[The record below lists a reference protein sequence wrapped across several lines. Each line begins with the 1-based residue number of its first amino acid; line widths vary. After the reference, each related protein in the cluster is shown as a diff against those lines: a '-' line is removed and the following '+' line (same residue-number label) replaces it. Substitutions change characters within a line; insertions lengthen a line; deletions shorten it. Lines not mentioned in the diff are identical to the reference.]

1 MKTDPL
7 EDFIRSNRDQF
18 DDQEPSP
25 EVWLRIQKSQ
35 KQPHIRY
42 WQSPL
47 IKVAAVAAVFA
58 LGYLFSVWVGQR
70 SPEAETV
77 AVQKQIS
84 PELQVLQ
91 EARMYY
97 SSMIAEREQQ
107 VYLLTADNQPLQE
120 EIREEFEHL
129 DRAFKSLE
137 NDLADQVASE
147 EVIEAMIQ
155 HYRIKLDALEDI
167 LYQIK
172 SAKQADKEEVRHV
185 L

>member
-18 DDQEPSP
+18 DDLEPSP
-25 EVWLRIQKSQ
+25 EIWLRIHKSQ
-35 KQPHIRY
+35 QQPRIRH
-42 WQSPL
+42 WRSNL
-47 IKVAAVAAVFA
+47 MKAAAIAAVFA
-58 LGYLFSVWVGQR
+58 LGYLFSVWVGQQ
-70 SPEAETV
+70 SPETTVVAE
-77 AVQKQIS
+77 QKENI
-84 PELQVLQ
+84 PELQMLH
-91 EARMYY
+91 EARIYY
-97 SSMIAEREQQ
+97 SSMIADREQQ
-107 VYLLTADNQPLQE
+107 VYLLTADNKQLQT
-120 EIREEFEHL
+120 EIMEEFEHL

-137 NDLADQVASE
+137 NDLTDQIANE

-167 LYQIK
+167 LYQLK